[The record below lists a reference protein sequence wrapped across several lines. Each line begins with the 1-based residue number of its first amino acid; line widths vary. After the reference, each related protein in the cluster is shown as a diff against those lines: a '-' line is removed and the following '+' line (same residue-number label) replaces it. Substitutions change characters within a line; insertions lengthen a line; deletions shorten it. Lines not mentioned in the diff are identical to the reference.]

1 MTEYPAIT
9 VYQPWASLIA
19 IGAKPF
25 EYRAYPAPAKYVG
38 KRIAIH
44 AAARPMV
51 HEEVRQL
58 LEHIYR
64 GERTRPRDKPALDM
78 LRTAFQSIG
87 ITGPPVLPFS
97 AVVCLVTLGSP
108 TVAAQLGLHNDSG
121 RAAHSRWAWPLTDIE
136 PIDGPHPYFR
146 GRQGWFYWQ
155 DHRV

>member
-25 EYRAYPAPAKYVG
+25 EFRGYPAPAKYVG
-38 KRIAIH
+38 QRIAIH

-51 HEEVRQL
+51 SEEVRLL
-58 LEHIYR
+58 LEDIFVVDPVRKKHKTP
-64 GERTRPRDKPALDM
+64 GLD
-78 LRTAFQSIG
+78 LLTKAFQSIG
-87 ITGPPVLPFS
+87 VTGPPVIPFS
-97 AVVCLVTLGSP
+97 AVVCLATLGRP
-108 TVAAQLGLHNDSG
+108 TPRLGLKNDSD
-121 RAAHSRWAWPLTDIE
+121 RMEHSRWAWPLTDIE
-136 PIDGPHPYFR
+136 PIEGPHPYFR